1 VGRIVV
7 CGAGVIG
14 LSAAMMLARDGHDV
28 TVLEADPAPPPA
40 APADAWDDW
49 QREGIA
55 QFRQPH
61 NLLPGARQ
69 VLDAELPEL
78 TAALV
83 AAGCRW
89 IDLLSV
95 QPPGVTDRG
104 DQPGDD
110 RFRVP
115 SGRRPVVEAVF
126 AQAAEATTGVTVRRG
141 VRVQGPLTGASAI
154 TGLPHVVGVRTDD
167 GEELTADLVVDA
179 AGRRSALPEW
189 LAQLGTAPPVVESQH
204 CGFLYYTRNYRGQLP
219 QRLGPI
225 AAPLGSLSML
235 TLPADNDTWS
245 VTMAVASVDRP
256 LKELR
261 HVDVFERVVRAH
273 PLQAHWADGEPL
285 TDVLPMAGLL
295 DRYHRFAAHGRPLA
309 TGVVA
314 VGDAWASTNPSAGRG
329 ISVGL
334 LHAQLLR
341 DAVRAHLDDPGAL
354 AVAWDEMTEEKV
366 TPHYRNQ
373 LRSDRA
379 RIAEMDA
386 IRHGDPAPQL
396 DEATKRFL
404 VASGRDAVV
413 FRAMLETVSCLA
425 LPHEVM
431 ARPGMAERVEELGD
445 GEPGRLPGPDRG
457 RLLELLAG

>member
-1 VGRIVV
+1 MGRIVV

-14 LSAAMMLARDGHDV
+14 LSAAMMLAADGHEV
-28 TVLEADPAPPPA
+28 TVLEADPAPTPSDPA
-40 APADAWDDW
+40 EAWDSW

-78 TAALV
+78 SDALIK
-83 AAGCRW
+83 AGCCW

-95 QPPGVTDRG
+95 QPPGITDRAE
-104 DQPGDD
+104 QPGDE

-126 AQAAEATTGVTVRRG
+126 AQAAEATAGVTVRRG
-141 VRVQGPLTGASAI
+141 VRVQGLLTGASAI
-154 TGLPHVVGVRTDD
+154 AGRPHVVGVRTED
-167 GEELTADLVVDA
+167 GQDLTADLVVDA

-189 LAQLGTAPPVVESQH
+189 LGQLGTPPPVVESQH

-225 AAPLGSLSML
+225 AASLGSLSML

-245 VTMAVASVDRP
+245 VTLAVASVDRP

-285 TDVLPMAGLL
+285 TDVLPMAGVL
-295 DRYHRFAAHGRPLA
+295 DRYHRFVSDGRPLA

-334 LHAQLLR
+334 LHAQQLR

-354 AVAWDEMTEEKV
+354 AVAWDQATEEKV

-373 LRSDRA
+373 LRADRA

-386 IRHGDPAPQL
+386 IRKGVAPPEPDL
-396 DEATKRFL
+396 MTTRFL
-404 VASGRDAVV
+404 VASAKDAVV

-425 LPHEVM
+425 LPDEVM
-431 ARPGMAERVEELGD
+431 ARPGMAERVAELGD
-445 GEPGRLPGPDRG
+445 GQPGRLPGPDRS

>member
-1 VGRIVV
+1 MGRIVI

-14 LSAAMMLARDGHDV
+14 LSAAMMLARDGHEV
-28 TVLEADPAPPPA
+28 TVLEADSAA
-40 APADAWDDW
+40 APADPVDAWAGW

-78 TAALV
+78 TDALIQ
-83 AAGCRW
+83 AGCCW
-89 IDLLSV
+89 IDLLGV
-95 QPPGVTDRG
+95 QPPGVTDRAE
-104 DQPGDD
+104 QPGDD
-110 RFRVP
+110 RFRSP
-115 SGRRPVVEAVF
+115 SGRRPVLETVF
-126 AQAAEATTGVTVRRG
+126 AQVAESTAGVTVRRG
-141 VRVQGPLTGASAI
+141 VRVQGLVAGASAI
-154 TGLPHVVGVRTDD
+154 DGLPHVVRVRTENGLD
-167 GEELTADLVVDA
+167 LAADLVVDA
-179 AGRRSALPEW
+179 GGRRSALPDW
-189 LAQLGTAPPVVESQH
+189 LRELGTPPPVVESQH

-219 QRLGPI
+219 QQLGPI
-225 AAPLGSLSML
+225 AAALGSISML
-235 TLPADNDTWS
+235 TLPADNDSWS
-245 VTMAVASVDRP
+245 VTIALASVDTP

-273 PLQAHWADGEPL
+273 PLQAHWVEGEPL
-285 TDVLPMAGLL
+285 TDVLPMAGVL
-295 DRYHRFAAHGRPLA
+295 DRYHRFVAEGRPLA

-341 DAVRAHLDDPGAL
+341 NTVRAHLDDPAAL
-354 AVAWDEMTEEKV
+354 AVAFDAGTEAMV

-373 LRSDRA
+373 LRADRA

-386 IRHGDPAPQL
+386 IRQGDPPPPL
-396 DEATKRFL
+396 DDDTRRFL

-425 LPHEVM
+425 LPEEVM
-431 ARPGMAERVEELGD
+431 VRPGMAERVAQLGD
-445 GEPGRLPGPDRG
+445 GEPGRLPAPDRN